1 MYPTMTWHD
10 ETPAQMRIA
19 RADAQARPQ
28 SLDAA
33 TLARGLTRG
42 PARPEIEEQD
52 LISRRI
58 PRSEFER
65 MVRDGEI
72 RDAISVAAWG
82 LLLMKGLV

>member
-1 MYPTMTWHD
+1 
-10 ETPAQMRIA
+10 
-19 RADAQARPQ
+19 
-28 SLDAA
+28 
-33 TLARGLTRG
+33 
-42 PARPEIEEQD
+42 

-58 PRSEFER
+58 PRAEFER

>member
-1 MYPTMTWHD
+1 MTWIGLPSAPGTMNQGAH
-10 ETPAQMRIA
+10 IV
-19 RADAQARPQ
+19 
-28 SLDAA
+28 
-33 TLARGLTRG
+33 LARGLTRG

-58 PRSEFER
+58 PRAEFER
-65 MVRDGEI
+65 MVRDGAI